1 MNKVIYSD
9 IDFWEHFEASQR
21 RRPES
26 IVDPITRLDL
36 CPLLK
41 KSYINFCCSF
51 EVFKERVNASECEYL
66 RKVIVKGYS
75 DSSIEDLKFNNPVDF
90 NIPLNIDSIRNNVDK
105 TVVCLTEKDYSR
117 ETEELGVID
126 ITPYNYDRLK
136 LTGSNYIKKGDQGNW
151 VKITDKIE
159 RMCNAVVIMDK
170 YLFSNGLDKIKE
182 LLDCFVSQNIK
193 IDFHL
198 TILTDK
204 IVKKQDYPTDED
216 IERKLKEKE
225 TKIRKHLSST
235 HPGINFVVEIFRI
248 KGKVFHDR
256 VLLTNYCYL
265 TIGAG
270 FDLFNDSGTAQH
282 EGDITMDCP
291 CFTGNELKYNDRIDT
306 ARHAIK
312 AQGKESKNRLLL

>member
-1 MNKVIYSD
+1 MNKVIYSE

-26 IVDPITRLDL
+26 IFDSIPRLDL

-41 KSYINFCCSF
+41 KSYINFCCSYEIF
-51 EVFKERVNASECEYL
+51 EESVNTSEYL
-66 RKVIVKGYS
+66 KKVIVKGYA

-136 LTGSNYIKKGDQGNW
+136 LTGSDYIKKGDRGSW
-151 VKITDKIE
+151 ARIADKIE

-182 LLDCFVSQNIK
+182 LLDCFVPQNIK

-198 TILTDK
+198 TILTDQ
-204 IVKKQDYPTDED
+204 IVEKQHCLTDED

-225 TKIRKHLSST
+225 TKIRKHLFSA
-235 HPGINFVVEIFRI
+235 HPEINSVVEIFRI
-248 KGKVFHDR
+248 KGKKFHDR
-256 VLLTNYCYL
+256 VLLTNYCYI
-265 TIGAG
+265 TVGAG
-270 FDLFNDSGTAQH
+270 FDLFNDNGIARL
-282 EGDITMDCP
+282 EGDITMECP